1 MPDRPSDN
9 GFLVSLLT
17 FQFGRRGARLRAQK
31 ARFPD
36 EPWRWRED
44 WESGVIPASKEGGPA
59 GAWVLAL
66 LFLGVGVG
74 VTFAIWGDLMSGKE
88 PVLWV
93 FTLFP
98 FIGFLLTLRAFVVT
112 ARAMKYGRPILRME
126 STPCVLG
133 GQLQGTIEFRNR
145 RLPASE
151 AAELELQERHVIRR
165 KTTKNRTQSETRV
178 VWSLRLPIALH
189 GGERSVPVSFPIPSN
204 GKEADAVSLGG
215 VSWRIRL
222 RAVTAG
228 PDLAVAFNLPVF
240 AGEGGDSAQTKK
252 AIEAAQAESA
262 IAAGEDALIESLQ
275 REGVRLKR
283 HPAGLELR
291 VRPLGIRRAGFAI
304 TALVFMAIPAAF
316 WFVALRT
323 NPSVWRWLG
332 FTPLAALGALVGS
345 LTLTKSFRVRA
356 GSKGLRI
363 TRQILGFPT
372 AWQVPYESIESIQPN
387 STMSTSGAEGTV
399 RYYDLDIKW
408 QVRGKSRKVC
418 LGLGITDKAL
428 AAALAQALRH
438 AREPK
443 L

>member
-1 MPDRPSDN
+1 MSEVPKDSDRLPA
-9 GFLVSLLT
+9 T
-17 FQFGRRGARLRAQK
+17 PTYQFGKRGARWRAQK

-44 WESGVIPASKEGGPA
+44 WEQGVIPASREGGPL
-59 GAWVLAL
+59 GAWIVAL

-74 VTFAIWGDLMSGKE
+74 VMFATWQELMSGKA
-88 PVLWV
+88 PMLWFV
-93 FTLFP
+93 ALFP
-98 FIGFLLTLRAFVVT
+98 FIGFLLTLRAVVVT
-112 ARAMKYGRPILRME
+112 ARVVKYGRPILRLE
-126 STPCVLG
+126 QTPCVLG
-133 GQLQGTIEFRNR
+133 GLLQGTIEFGNR
-145 RLPASE
+145 HLPTAES
-151 AAELELQERHVIRR
+151 AELEIQERHVVIRR
-165 KTTKNRTQSETRV
+165 TSKGSRSETKV
-178 VWSLRLPIALH
+178 VWSMRVPIEIH
-189 GGERSVPVSFPIPSN
+189 GGETTVPVSLPIPCD
-204 GKEADAVSLGG
+204 GKAVDVETPGKINWRVCLRVAVPGADVN
-215 VSWRIRL
+215 
-222 RAVTAG
+222 
-228 PDLAVAFNLPVF
+228 VAFDLPVF

-252 AIEAAQAESA
+252 AIEAAQTESA

-283 HPAGLELR
+283 HPAGLELC
-291 VRPLGIRRAGFAI
+291 VRPLGMRRTGFAI
-304 TALVFMAIPAAF
+304 TALVFMAIPVAF

-387 STMSTSGAEGTV
+387 STMSTSGAEGMV

-408 QVRGKSRKVC
+408 QVRGKNRKVC

-428 AAALAQALRH
+428 AAALAEALRH
-438 AREPK
+438 ASEPK
-443 L
+443 P